1 MEERRKLPKIQM
13 NLQIFSSAFYF
24 ATIYE
29 KPLSTSG
36 GSSSIFKSNK
46 EKSFFR
52 LLIRIK

>member
-36 GSSSIFKSNK
+36 GSSSVFKSNK

-52 LLIRIK
+52 LLI